1 MNDLSG
7 EVLAECEELS
17 KRQPSFTIPAIP
29 NRTTYAPWG
38 GKEESVRKKREY
50 KKRKQKATETSAR
63 QKAVSISSYTDV
75 QTPQFPEIRSSDE
88 DLSPVQSPAVE
99 EEQDPDGIFAFK
111 RTKGCQYQAPHP
123 ELVSNWPWS
132 GEYTKG
138 VSDKKY
144 RYSCTSLRTP
154 KRCIGFARRR
164 MGRGGRVLLDRAWT
178 PHDDYLKDLEETEP
192 SFTPSSPS
200 PSPPH
205 PSMVSSVRPQSTS
218 LPLSHIL
225 GEIQAKRLLHF
236 RPKTPP
242 PQPELE
248 PMLADEAS
256 QLAETYP
263 AFTLHQTA
271 NIPSSSQQ
279 LLSDL
284 TVVDA
289 TNGAGGGVTTTA
301 TTTSA
306 LLEPQIAQALQQ
318 QTDLNVVLQ
327 QQTDTQDLQ
336 MVEVDVVGADG
347 GTTELNASFGSLP
360 TSQFTLGSSGIAT
373 PATSQLLSTS
383 GGSGGIS
390 VLTDEPPPSLVQPT
404 VMGVNHHTGTKN
416 LISNHNVIDVTK
428 APSGHSTAPAATVLQ
443 LNYPIPKPATN
454 VSLLSSM
461 SSSSSQQ
468 HKASSSSSAKPDSCA
483 SKKSSMLITGVN
495 SIETKSTND
504 VLSSATTTL
513 KVPALSS
520 DVRRNSNQSG
530 NNSVSP
536 SVAQSPS
543 QSAVVKRIAQA
554 NNLAVLAGDRH
565 EDGAPR
571 INNQSVAMEVT

>member
-1 MNDLSG
+1 
-7 EVLAECEELS
+7 
-17 KRQPSFTIPAIP
+17 
-29 NRTTYAPWG
+29 
-38 GKEESVRKKREY
+38 
-50 KKRKQKATETSAR
+50 
-63 QKAVSISSYTDV
+63 
-75 QTPQFPEIRSSDE
+75 
-88 DLSPVQSPAVE
+88 
-99 EEQDPDGIFAFK
+99 
-111 RTKGCQYQAPHP
+111 
-123 ELVSNWPWS
+123 
-132 GEYTKG
+132 
-138 VSDKKY
+138 
-144 RYSCTSLRTP
+144 
-154 KRCIGFARRR
+154 
-164 MGRGGRVLLDRAWT
+164 
-178 PHDDYLKDLEETEP
+178 
-192 SFTPSSPS
+192 
-200 PSPPH
+200 
-205 PSMVSSVRPQSTS
+205 
-218 LPLSHIL
+218 
-225 GEIQAKRLLHF
+225 
-236 RPKTPP
+236 
-242 PQPELE
+242 
-248 PMLADEAS
+248 MLADEAS

-428 APSGHSTAPAATVLQ
+428 GKLD
-443 LNYPIPKPATN
+443 ITN
-454 VSLLSSM
+454 KISM
-461 SSSSSQQ
+461 VPMWRIISQW
-468 HKASSSSSAKPDSCA
+468 
-483 SKKSSMLITGVN
+483 
-495 SIETKSTND
+495 
-504 VLSSATTTL
+504 
-513 KVPALSS
+513 
-520 DVRRNSNQSG
+520 
-530 NNSVSP
+530 
-536 SVAQSPS
+536 
-543 QSAVVKRIAQA
+543 
-554 NNLAVLAGDRH
+554 
-565 EDGAPR
+565 
-571 INNQSVAMEVT
+571 